1 MDIRLLRIDSRLLHG
16 QVTTN
21 WVRALHVDRILIVS
35 DEVSRDQIRKSLIL
49 QAVPPG
55 QKVHVITV
63 EKLLRLYNDERFADM
78 KVLIIVE
85 TPQVVAEIVRGGI
98 PITTVNI
105 GSLSF
110 QEGKKMV
117 TDTIAVDEW
126 DVAHFQWLHD
136 QGIDLEVRKV
146 SHDKPKDLWCILC
159 DKQFV

>member
-98 PITTVNI
+98 LITTVNI

-110 QEGKKMV
+110 QEGKQMV
-117 TDTIAVDEW
+117 TDAIAVDEG